1 MSFNLEFL
9 AKSRI
14 PSRNFRFFR
23 LNFVGILEFPSL
35 VSSPDLIGGSRHRE
49 FRIPMGFLRLYHLRI
64 LEFHIEILG
73 SSPRMT

>member
-14 PSRNFRFFR
+14 SSRNFRFFR

-35 VSSPDLIGGSRHRE
+35 VSSPDLTLGSHHKE
-49 FRIPMGFLRLYHLRI
+49 FRIPHRDPRVK
-64 LEFHIEILG
+64 LG
-73 SSPRMT
+73 DDIVGNSKIPII